1 MADERS
7 LIAVIADENTTTGL
21 LLAGIG
27 QVSKDTKEKNFIVYN
42 EGKTTKL
49 ELSEAF
55 VNFTETR
62 PDIAILL
69 INQHIADQIRPL
81 VDGYTNAFPAILEI
95 PSKDHPYDPSKDSI
109 LRRVRRL
116 FGEN

>member
-1 MADERS
+1 MSRDRT

-27 QVSKDTKEKNFIVYN
+27 QVSQDTQEKNFVVYN
-42 EGKTTKL
+42 EGKTTK
-49 ELSEAF
+49 EEVSNAF
-55 VNFTETR
+55 NTFTETR
-62 PDIAILL
+62 SDIAILL

-95 PSKDHPYDPSKDSI
+95 PSKDHPYDPEKDSV

-116 FGEN
+116 FGE